1 LAIPCG
7 QVSAQSVQAP
17 DMVRAEM
24 LEEEALRVLGRPVE
38 AGDYAKIN
46 ELIDLRERLAKE
58 RDRAKATVDASS
70 AEIRLLQARLEALGP
85 APTEGD
91 ASDSAGKANLRE
103 ELQAELATAELP
115 IVQWQ
120 DVESTARALVAEVD
134 RRIHAVER
142 QRRLIRAQ
150 SPLMPD
156 IWLSASRNITSR
168 AEEGWAGLAR
178 VRSGGEVSTT
188 VLFGLLALLVVAG
201 VPYGCYRI
209 WIGLKSRFEARILRS
224 RSILKKIGFSI
235 LEDAISA
242 IVAVIAV
249 ALALSILGFLL
260 APLMS
265 SNTFEHLGSSLL
277 FAGLTLTLVVWLG
290 QCAFLSPIRELRLI
304 NLEDELAGFGFRLV
318 RRIGVLL
325 LLVVVVAALERD
337 AGMVGPATYLASGLL
352 VIIGSVQLWRLA
364 SLISLSGRNDWSA
377 KAELSTDQRG
387 PKRPADLAT
396 FFGHL
401 LRFMAITAILAVLAG
416 YGVLARVVLVGALLS
431 LGTIAIAFYLQRVMR
446 LVMSA
451 LADGPLQAYRKLLLF
466 VPLATDIT
474 ISISAIVIIAVV
486 WGYTL
491 REVVD
496 AMIAL
501 RDGISFG
508 DIRFSIGDVFTFSIV
523 FALGYGATRWLQRY
537 LKGSILS
544 ELVEDRGA
552 RSAIISGL
560 GYVGITTTA
569 ALALAATS
577 LDLTQ
582 LAFVAG
588 ALSVGLGFGLQSVV
602 ENFTSGIVL
611 LIERP
616 IKEGDWIEVGEHS
629 GIVRK
634 ISVRSTR
641 IETFDRHHIIIP
653 NSQLTTNDVKN
664 LSFGSPTARIIVEVG
679 VAYSSDMAKVKEVL
693 LKVAEESP
701 NVLSYP
707 EPFVVLAAFG
717 DSSINMRLMCFV
729 SDVTKGPAIRSELNF
744 DIVERFSHEGIVIPF
759 PQRTL
764 HIEREAGEIS

>member
-1 LAIPCG
+1 
-7 QVSAQSVQAP
+7 
-17 DMVRAEM
+17 MRADM

-38 AGDYAKIN
+38 AGDYARIN
-46 ELIDLRERLAKE
+46 ELVDLRERLAKE
-58 RDRAKATVDASS
+58 RDRAKAKADASS

-85 APTEGD
+85 APSEGD
-91 ASDSAGKANLRE
+91 ASDSGGKDDLRE

-115 IVQWQ
+115 IVQWR
-120 DVESTARALVAEVD
+120 DVETATRALVAEVD
-134 RRIHAVER
+134 LRIHAVER
-142 QRRLIRAQ
+142 QRRLFRAQ
-150 SPLMPD
+150 SPLVPD
-156 IWLSASRNITSR
+156 IWISASRDVAER
-168 AEEGWAGLAR
+168 VEEGWASLPRG
-178 VRSGGEVSTT
+178 RSDVEMTT
-188 VLFGLLALLVVAG
+188 TILLGLLALLVVAG

-209 WIGLKSRFEARILRS
+209 WIGLKSRFEVRIS
-224 RSILKKIGFSI
+224 RSKSMLKKIGFSI

-277 FAGLTLTLVVWLG
+277 FAGLVLTMVVWLG
-290 QCAFLSPIRELRLI
+290 QCAFLSPIHELRLI
-304 NLEDELAGFGFRLV
+304 YLEDELANFGFRLV

-325 LLVVVVAALERD
+325 LLVVIVAALETE
-337 AGMVGPATYLASGLL
+337 AVMMGPATYLASGLL
-352 VIIGSVQLWRLA
+352 IIFGSMQLWRLA
-364 SLISLSGRNDWSA
+364 SLISLSGRNDWLA
-377 KAELSTDQRG
+377 KAELSADKPG
-387 PKRPADLAT
+387 PKRPADFAT

-401 LRFMAITAILAVLAG
+401 LRFMAITAIFAVLAG
-416 YGVLARVVLVGALLS
+416 YGVLARVVLLGSLLS
-431 LGTIAIAFYLQRVMR
+431 LAAIAIAIYFQRVMR

-474 ISISAIVIIAVV
+474 ISISAIVIIAVI

-491 REVVD
+491 REVTD

-523 FALGYGATRWLQRY
+523 FVLGYGATRWLQRY
-537 LKGSILS
+537 LKGSLLS

-560 GYVGITTTA
+560 GYIGITITA

-582 LAFVAG
+582 LAFIAG

-664 LSFGSPTARIIVEVG
+664 LSFGSSTARITVEVG
-679 VAYSSDMAKVKEVL
+679 VAYSSDLAKVKEVL
-693 LKVAEESP
+693 LKAAEESP

-729 SDVTKGPAIRSELNF
+729 SDVTKGPAIRSDLNF

-764 HIEREAGEIS
+764 HIDRKVAETS